1 MVLNAHKWHYIY
13 FGKNMQNFVGSTYVN
28 SREEKILG
36 IVIDNAL
43 LFDTYI

>member
-1 MVLNAHKWHYIY
+1 MALHLFWQKH
-13 FGKNMQNFVGSTYVN
+13 MQNFVGSTYVN